1 MAALAKGLN
10 VDDSKLNN
18 RKKLTL
24 EMIVSLIKLQQRL
37 SDEFEKNIPLNFDQ
51 SESLR
56 KALGIFNSIQE
67 GTQFKK
73 FMAK

>member
-1 MAALAKGLN
+1 
-10 VDDSKLNN
+10 
-18 RKKLTL
+18 
-24 EMIVSLIKLQQRL
+24 MIVSLVKLQQRL

-56 KALGIFNSIQE
+56 KALGIFDIIEE

>member
-1 MAALAKGLN
+1 
-10 VDDSKLNN
+10 
-18 RKKLTL
+18 
-24 EMIVSLIKLQQRL
+24 MIVSLVKLQQRL

-56 KALGIFNSIQE
+56 KALGIFDSIEE